1 MKAKDTVIKE
11 TPQISMSFAQLLSKY
26 MALDDFQKIV
36 RADRQAQ
43 AEISFKAGIREVAE
57 WIPKLIEKIKNN
69 MWEDDWGIKGV
80 LYEDMLDSLVKKL
93 VKEQLKEWGL

>member
-43 AEISFKAGIREVAE
+43 AEISFKAGIREVVE
-57 WIPKLIEKIKNN
+57 WI
-69 MWEDDWGIKGV
+69 EDH
-80 LYEDMLDSLVKKL
+80 SLVEQYEGEEISYWVPRSKWQ
-93 VKEQLKEWGL
+93 EQLKKWEVK